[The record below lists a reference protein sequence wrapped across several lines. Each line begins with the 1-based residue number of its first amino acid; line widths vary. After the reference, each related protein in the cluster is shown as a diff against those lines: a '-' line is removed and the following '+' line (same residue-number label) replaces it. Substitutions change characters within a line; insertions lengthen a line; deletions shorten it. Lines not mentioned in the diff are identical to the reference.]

1 MKKILKKIIIE
12 GGVMIIKKIKIGK
25 IKVPLITPFKTAL
38 RTVEAVEDIVVII
51 ETDRGNK
58 GFGEAPPTAVITGDT
73 HESII
78 GAINLIGKQLIGK
91 NIEDFNKLIEIVQGA
106 LVKNTSAKAAVEIA
120 LYDLFAQSLG
130 KPLYKV
136 LGGGSNEL
144 KTDLTISVDSVEKM
158 VEDSLKAVEKGFDE
172 LKIKV
177 GKNLNIDIERM
188 KAIFDAVGPN
198 IKLRLDAN
206 QGWTVKESLYA
217 IKKIEEYGI
226 VLDFVEQPVKAHN
239 IDGMIKVTSEVLSP
253 ILADESIF
261 SPRDAIEVVT
271 RNAADIVNIKL
282 MKTGGISN
290 ALKIIN
296 ICEIYNIPCMIG
308 CMLEAGISVT
318 AAAHLA
324 SAKSSIITRIDLDG
338 PALCSENPIDGGIVM
353 EGSKM
358 ILSDELGLGIKG
370 IDGFEL
376 LIELN

>member
-1 MKKILKKIIIE
+1 M
-12 GGVMIIKKIKIGK
+12 VIKKIQIGK

-51 ETDRGNK
+51 ETDKGNK

-78 GAINLIGKQLIGK
+78 GAITLIGKQLIGK
-91 NIEDFNKLIEIVQGA
+91 NIEDFNEIINIVQGA
-106 LVKNTSAKAAVEIA
+106 LIKNTSAKAAVEIA

-144 KTDLTISVDSVEKM
+144 KTDLTISVDTVDKM
-158 VEDSLKAVEKGFDE
+158 VSDSLKAVEKGFDE

-177 GKNLNIDIERM
+177 GKNIEIDIERM
-188 KAIFDAVGPN
+188 KAIFDAVGPS

-226 VLDFVEQPVKAHN
+226 VLDFVEQPVKADN
-239 IDGMIKVTSEVLSP
+239 INGMIKVTSEVLSP

-261 SPRDAIEVVT
+261 SPRDAVEVIT

-282 MKTGGISN
+282 MKTGGISS

-296 ICEIYNIPCMIG
+296 ICEIYNVPCMIG

-324 SAKSSIITRIDLDG
+324 SAKSSVITRIDLDG
-338 PALCSENPIDGGIVM
+338 PALCRENPIDGGIIM
-353 EGSKM
+353 EGSKI
-358 ILSDELGLGIKG
+358 ILPDEPGLGIKG
-370 IDGFEL
+370 VDGFEL

>member
-261 SPRDAIEVVT
+261 SPRDAIEVIT

>member
-1 MKKILKKIIIE
+1 MIIE
-12 GGVMIIKKIKIGK
+12 KIQIGK

-38 RTVEAVEDIVVII
+38 RTVETVEDIVIII
-51 ETDRGNK
+51 ETDTGNK

-73 HESII
+73 HESIV
-78 GAINLIGKQLIGK
+78 GAVTLIGQQLIGK
-91 NIEDFNKLIEIVQGA
+91 NIEDFNNLIDIVQGA
-106 LVKNTSAKAAVEIA
+106 IMKNTSAKAAVEIA
-120 LYDLFAQSLG
+120 LYDLFAQSMG

-136 LGGGSNEL
+136 LGGGPREL

-158 VEDSLKAVEKGFDE
+158 VSDSLKAVEAGFNE

-177 GKNLNIDIERM
+177 GKNIEEDIYRI
-188 KAIFDAVGPN
+188 KSIYDAVGSD

-206 QGWTVKESLYA
+206 QGWAAKESIYA

-226 VLDFVEQPVKAHN
+226 VLDFIEQPVRAGD

-261 SPRDAIEVVT
+261 SPRDAMEVIT
-271 RNAADIVNIKL
+271 RKAADIINIKL

-296 ICEIYNIPCMIG
+296 LCEIYNIPCMIG

-324 SAKSSIITRIDLDG
+324 AAKSSIITRIDLDG
-338 PALCSENPIDGGIVM
+338 PALCSENPLDGGITM
-353 EGSKM
+353 DGSK
-358 ILSDELGLGIKG
+358 ITLSHEPGLGIKTVA
-370 IDGFEL
+370 GFEF
-376 LIELN
+376 IQEIK

>member
-1 MKKILKKIIIE
+1 
-12 GGVMIIKKIKIGK
+12 MIIKKIQIGK

-38 RTVEAVEDIVVII
+38 RIVEVVEDIVIII
-51 ETDRGNK
+51 ETDKGNK

-78 GAINLIGKQLIGK
+78 GAITLIGNQLIGK
-91 NIEDFNKLIEIVQGA
+91 NIEDFNELINVVQSA
-106 LVKNTSAKAAVEIA
+106 LIRNTSAKAAVEIA

-144 KTDLTISVDSVEKM
+144 KTDLTISVDTVEKM
-158 VEDSLKAVEKGFDE
+158 VSDSLKGVEKGFDE

-177 GKNLNIDIERM
+177 GKNIERDIERM
-188 KAIFDAVGPN
+188 KAIFDAVGPD

-226 VLDFVEQPVKAHN
+226 VLDFVEQPVKASD
-239 IDGMIKVTSEVLSP
+239 IEGMIKVTSGVLSP

-261 SPRDAIEVVT
+261 STKDAIEVIT
-271 RNAADIVNIKL
+271 RGAADIVNIKL

-290 ALKIIN
+290 ALKIID
-296 ICEIYNIPCMIG
+296 ICEIYNVPCMIG
-308 CMLEAGISVT
+308 CMLESGISVT
-318 AAAHLA
+318 AASHLA
-324 SAKSSIITRIDLDG
+324 SAKSSVITRIDLDG
-338 PALCSENPIDGGIVM
+338 PALCSENPLEGGIVM
-353 EGSKM
+353 EGSKIM
-358 ILSDELGLGIKG
+358 LPDEPGLGIKG

-376 LIELN
+376 LLEVK